1 MGVNFHSSMGS
12 GVPVGADG
20 EQESCRQ
27 KVRLVGAALY
37 HQPCLKRLQKLKVF
51 EASFLLRKML
61 DPRLTPPCSL
71 FFRFAQIHESVL
83 TSTKNVDSDRYSW
96 CTLLNPSEMHD
107 LNKSDADET
116 DARCSETAWA
126 LGQHV
131 LSTPMCSPHLP
142 QNAQALPR
150 PQSQKPDLK
159 YTLESSVLLS
169 LLPASKLEPNNV
181 KSDNDA
187 QAGCKV
193 RGEGSSAART

>member
-27 KVRLVGAALY
+27 K
-37 HQPCLKRLQKLKVF
+37 
-51 EASFLLRKML
+51 
-61 DPRLTPPCSL
+61 
-71 FFRFAQIHESVL
+71 IHEGVL
-83 TSTKNVDSDRYSW
+83 PSTKNVDSDRYSL
-96 CTLLNPSEMHD
+96 CNLLDPSESHD
-107 LNKSDADET
+107 LNKFNADEP
-116 DARCSETAWA
+116 DARCSEMACA

-131 LSTPMCSPHLP
+131 LSTPVCSPQLP
-142 QNAQALPR
+142 QNVQALPR
-150 PQSQKPDLK
+150 PQRQKPDLK